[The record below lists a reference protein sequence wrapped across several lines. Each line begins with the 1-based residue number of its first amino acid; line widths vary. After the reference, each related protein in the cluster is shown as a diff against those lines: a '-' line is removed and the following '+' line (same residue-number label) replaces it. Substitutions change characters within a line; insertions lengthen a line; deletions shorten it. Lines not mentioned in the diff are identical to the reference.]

1 MIFILMETKE
11 QLITSVREWVKIDG
25 EIKRLQ
31 KEIKIRRER
40 KKQITGSLVDVM
52 KNNEIDCL
60 DLNDGQLLYSKN
72 KVKAPITKKSLYEIL
87 GKYFNNDKE
96 KTELMAQYILD
107 NRNVIEK
114 ENIRRKID
122 KN

>member
-1 MIFILMETKE
+1 METKE
-11 QLITSVREWVKIDG
+11 QLIINVREWVKIDG

-52 KNNEIDCL
+52 KNNQIDCL
-60 DLNDGQLLYSKN
+60 DLNDGQLMYSKN
-72 KVKAPITKKSLYEIL
+72 KIKAPITKKSLYDIL
-87 GKYFNNDKE
+87 GKYFNDDKE

>member
-11 QLITSVREWVKIDG
+11 QLIINVREWVKIDG

-52 KNNEIDCL
+52 KNNQIDCL
-60 DLNDGQLLYSKN
+60 DLNDGQLMYSKN
-72 KVKAPITKKSLYEIL
+72 KIKAPITKKSLYDIL
-87 GKYFNNDKE
+87 GKYFNDDKE

>member
-11 QLITSVREWVKIDG
+11 QLIINVREWVKIDG

-52 KNNEIDCL
+52 KNNQIDCL
-60 DLNDGQLLYSKN
+60 DLNDGQLMYSKN
-72 KVKAPITKKSLYEIL
+72 KIKAPITKKSLYDIL
-87 GKYFNNDKE
+87 GKYFNDDTE

>member
-11 QLITSVREWVKIDG
+11 QLITNVREWVKIDG

-72 KVKAPITKKSLYEIL
+72 KVKAPNTKKSLYEIL